1 MLIIANFY
9 LKEIDKDEIDITT
22 RLPGLMYLDGSFA
35 NNVQNAFQD
44 NTGVD
49 SSILTSVSFGR
60 AVFTANFFIP
70 LNSYEEQ
77 TLAKHEIQHLFGQRS
92 LIRIRTSESPFRCY
106 YVRPGVFTLSSI
118 ASGNNDMQFSIPF
131 DVPSGFAY
139 SLKRSDEIG
148 ENDMDFGMNDIVDL
162 DSFKSSSNAFTIN
175 NLSDVAIDPYF
186 QKHDLNILINSNGP
200 LTITNNTNG
209 TSWSYK
215 DNVAF
220 SDQLLIKGIVTY
232 RNGVVDT
239 MNTDFGYIK
248 LERGLNDIVVTG
260 ASNHSIT
267 FSFPFIYL

>member
-1 MLIIANFY
+1 M
-9 LKEIDKDEIDITT
+9 KEIDKDEIDITT